1 MGYKKKMRLAAGQ
14 LMVLKFGTAIASMAI
29 QIATATALEQH
40 GSSRSSNKSRSNMN
54 NSNTSNG

>member
-1 MGYKKKMRLAAGQ
+1 MRLAAGQ